1 MKNNSNEDK
10 ETFSA
15 EIKNSTPKDLQMRAV
30 RTDKLCIFVMVL
42 FYVFNVDAR
51 LMPRP
56 VIANPLYNPG
66 QYSSYGQN
74 PSDNAFSA
82 IGRNAALNTMV
93 EQMVE
98 SAVRRLAISDSNF
111 GYANAQR
118 NFMGAMNN
126 QNALVQAYGVWDP
139 IENMIDSRTR
149 HLILQR

>member
-1 MKNNSNEDK
+1 
-10 ETFSA
+10 
-15 EIKNSTPKDLQMRAV
+15 MRAV
-30 RTDKLCIFVMVL
+30 RTDKVCIFVMVL

-66 QYSSYGQN
+66 QYSSYGQY

-98 SAVRRLAISDSNF
+98 SDSNF
-111 GYANAQR
+111 GYGNAQR
-118 NFMGAMNN
+118 NYMGAMNN